1 MAIKNTWSIQRIER
15 EKATGIVAL
24 IEYRVAAEDD
34 EKKDAAYEQ
43 ASIHLE
49 AAPESPV
56 AFEAITN
63 DLAIKWVKD
72 TLDARNAKG
81 EEFGP
86 SSKDV
91 EDRLLNSLAV
101 QREFTPDVMYGF
113 PWS

>member
-1 MAIKNTWSIQRIER
+1 MAIANTWSILRIER
-15 EKATGIVAL
+15 AKTTGIVSL
-24 IEYRVAAEDD
+24 IEYRVAAADD
-34 EKKDAAYEQ
+34 ENKDAAYEQ

-49 AAPESPV
+49 DAPESPV

-63 DLAIKWVKD
+63 DLAIQWVKD

-86 SSKDV
+86 SSKGI
-91 EDRLLNSLAV
+91 EDGLLNQLDVLRTHKSLIA
-101 QREFTPDVMYGF
+101 YGN

>member
-15 EKATGIVAL
+15 AKATGIVAL

-56 AFEAITN
+56 AFEDITN

-86 SSKDV
+86 SSKGI
-91 EDRLLNSLAV
+91 EDGLLNQLDVLRTHKSLIA
-101 QREFTPDVMYGF
+101 YGN

>member
-15 EKATGIVAL
+15 AKDTGLVAL
-24 IEYRVAAEDD
+24 IEYRVEAADD
-34 EKKDAAYEQ
+34 VKKDAAYEQ
-43 ASIHLE
+43 ASIHL
-49 AAPESPV
+49 ADAPESPV
-56 AFEAITN
+56 AFEDITN

-86 SSKDV
+86 SSKGI
-91 EDRLLNSLAV
+91 EDALLNSLAV
-101 QREFTPDVMYGF
+101 QREHTPNIAYGN

>member
-1 MAIKNTWSIQRIER
+1 MAITNTWSIQKIER
-15 EKATGIVAL
+15 AKDTGLVAL
-24 IEYRVAAEDD
+24 IEYRVAAADD

-49 AAPESPV
+49 AAPSSPV
-56 AFEAITN
+56 EFEKITN

-86 SSKDV
+86 SSKIV
-91 EDRLLNSLAV
+91 EDRLLNKLAG
-101 QREFTPDVMYGF
+101 QREFTPNVAYGN

>member
-15 EKATGIVAL
+15 AKDTGIVAL
-24 IEYRVAAEDD
+24 IEYRVGAADD

-49 AAPESPV
+49 AAPSSPV
-56 AFEAITN
+56 AFEDITN

-101 QREFTPDVMYGF
+101 TRTSTPNVAYGN